1 MSLVYLVLQINS
13 FKNVSGLLVS
23 LCHYIAVHL
32 NLQYLKRSIDA
43 IPLKLKSMFLFYS
56 VFKAIFPQESSQM
69 KVNNLQL
76 PVNTAQKKY
85 IMNNNSV
92 L

>member
-1 MSLVYLVLQINS
+1 
-13 FKNVSGLLVS
+13 
-23 LCHYIAVHL
+23 
-32 NLQYLKRSIDA
+32 
-43 IPLKLKSMFLFYS
+43 MFLFYS

-76 PVNTAQKKY
+76 LVNTAQKKY